1 MVEFKFV
8 GISILSIK
16 LFILIFWVYLRIKNL
31 KYCFSKK
38 EKKKEN
44 NLKYSI
50 SYNKYGNKDDNA
62 LVTLKIW
69 YYGIGSGDNNSV
81 IGDNS
86 LLLVVEAVI
95 KVIVLAIMLLALCY
109 YV

>member
-16 LFILIFWVYLRIKNL
+16 LLLILWVYLRVKNL

-38 EKKKEN
+38 EKKKK
-44 NLKYSI
+44 LKYSI

-62 LVTLKIW
+62 LVTLKI
-69 YYGIGSGDNNSV
+69 
-81 IGDNS
+81 
-86 LLLVVEAVI
+86 
-95 KVIVLAIMLLALCY
+95 
-109 YV
+109 

>member
-1 MVEFKFV
+1 MF
-8 GISILSIK
+8 
-16 LFILIFWVYLRIKNL
+16 L
-31 KYCFSKK
+31 KKR
-38 EKKKEN
+38 KKKK
-44 NLKYSI
+44 LKYSI
-50 SYNKYGNKDDNA
+50 SYKYGNKDDNA

>member
-1 MVEFKFV
+1 M
-8 GISILSIK
+8 
-16 LFILIFWVYLRIKNL
+16 
-31 KYCFSKK
+31 
-38 EKKKEN
+38 
-44 NLKYSI
+44 KYSI

-69 YYGIGSGDNNSV
+69 YHGIGGGDNNSV
-81 IGDNS
+81 IRDNS